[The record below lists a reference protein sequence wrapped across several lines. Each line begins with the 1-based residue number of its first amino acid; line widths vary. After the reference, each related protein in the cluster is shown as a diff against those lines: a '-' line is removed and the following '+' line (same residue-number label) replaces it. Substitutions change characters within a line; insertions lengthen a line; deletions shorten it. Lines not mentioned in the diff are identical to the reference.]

1 MHLGNF
7 LISLPGWALFL
18 LVFCYALLA
27 TQIGAFFARRRL
39 KQKSRDPE
47 DSISD
52 IAGAMLGLLAFL
64 LGFTFSM
71 TATRFGDRKN
81 HILEEANTIGTTYL
95 RTSYLPPRQRETSR
109 NLLREYVDLR
119 VKLTSPE
126 ELEKYMPR
134 FNKILQALWLQTASL
149 DKENMDSEIRSLYIQ
164 SVNETIDL
172 NATRKTIVL
181 IFRIPDPIWNCLFL
195 LAFLSMFIS
204 GFQHHSKGTETRVGM
219 PLLAGSFALV
229 IVMIADMDSTG
240 RGRLKVSQQP
250 LLDVQQMMHEKTP

>member
-1 MHLGNF
+1 MHIGSF

-27 TQIGAFFARRRL
+27 TELGAFIARRRL
-39 KQKSRDPE
+39 KEKTRHPE

-52 IAGAMLGLLAFL
+52 ISGAMLGLLAFL
-64 LGFTFSM
+64 LGFTFSL
-71 TATRFGDRKN
+71 TASRFGDRKN

-95 RTSYLPPRQRETSR
+95 RTIYLPPSQKEASR
-109 NLLREYVDLR
+109 KLLREYVDLR

-134 FNKILQALWLQTASL
+134 FNKILQALWQQTASL
-149 DKENMDSEIRSLYIQ
+149 DKEKMDSEIRSLYIQ
-164 SVNETIDL
+164 SINETIDL
-172 NATRKTIVL
+172 NATRKALVL
-181 IFRIPDPIWNCLFL
+181 IFRIPDPIWTCLFL

-204 GFQHHSKGTETRVGM
+204 GYQHYVKGEQTRVGM